1 MSREEQEAEILL
13 LQMMRRWSRER
24 LYDTRRAPQGAAD
37 QLHQEAADLGL
48 HLLTFPETA
57 GGFGL
62 SPAHLPVW
70 VEALSSGDPS
80 LALRVA
86 LQAGPVATLWPAEE
100 EGDWAAYLCVDGQ
113 TTQPSFSINVGEGG
127 LQLSGKLTRCLCS
140 ESDRVL
146 VLLEKEAAYLVSLD
160 DALIEREQESPI
172 GLERAGWVTLKVKQ
186 ASARRLSVSTTQLQ
200 RAWAWDQLVWATLAT
215 SIGREAS
222 AEGLRYAEERSQFG
236 KALTQFQ
243 AIQWML
249 ADSDAELSAAE
260 LLIGEAI
267 SALSEA
273 SESMRGPRLAAEA
286 RLLSADAAHQACDR
300 ALQIHGG
307 YGYTKDYAVELLWRA
322 SLCCEEQLSRERVSR
337 QICEALRGEGGD
349 VEPARGKTEASIPP

>member
-1 MSREEQEAEILL
+1 MGKEEQEAEVLL

-24 LYDTRRAPQGAAD
+24 LHDTRRSSPDEVD
-37 QLHQEAADLGL
+37 QLLQEAADLGL

-62 SPAHLPVW
+62 APAQLPVW
-70 VEALSSGDPS
+70 VEALSSGDPA

-100 EGDWAAYLCVDGQ
+100 EGSWAAYLRVDGTPDQ
-113 TTQPSFSINVGEGG
+113 SSFSISAGEEG
-127 LQLSGKLTRCLCS
+127 LVLSGELSRCLCS

-146 VLLEKEAAYLVSLD
+146 VLLEREAAYLISLD
-160 DALIEREQESPI
+160 EARVEREQESPI
-172 GLERAGWVTLKVKQ
+172 GLERAGWVRLKVQ
-186 ASARRLSVSTTQLQ
+186 HAPARRLSVSAAQLQ
-200 RAWAWDQLVWATLAT
+200 SAWAWDQLVWATLAT

-249 ADSDAELSAAE
+249 ADSDAELSAVE

-267 SALSEA
+267 SALADA
-273 SESMRGPRLAAEA
+273 SGSLRGARLAAEA

-322 SLCCEEQLSRERVSR
+322 SLCCEEQLSRERLSR

-349 VEPARGKTEASIPP
+349 VEPARGKSEASSPP